1 MQKRNDKIGWLGI
14 GSISPY
20 ILLPSALYVCTV
32 IHTRACQ
39 KNENVFMLTSLCLF
53 VEKPYAADPA
63 GKAPQACECVVYTS
77 TRVDYGKI
85 TRKAF
90 FPHSKRKA
98 FAAVGRGGECP
109 PYIRIFILEVCIYFE
124 VLHVHM
130 FVTPDL
136 TYKNGGG
143 WRSTV

>member
-1 MQKRNDKIGWLGI
+1 
-14 GSISPY
+14 
-20 ILLPSALYVCTV
+20 
-32 IHTRACQ
+32 
-39 KNENVFMLTSLCLF
+39 MLTSLCLF

-98 FAAVGRGGECP
+98 FAAVGRGGNAHLIYVYLYSKYVYTSKYYT
-109 PYIRIFILEVCIYFE
+109 YICL
-124 VLHVHM
+124 
-130 FVTPDL
+130 
-136 TYKNGGG
+136 
-143 WRSTV
+143 